1 MSLKINFRRYHTYKV
16 TSSKLS
22 KNSLVSNILDNLE

>member
-22 KNSLVSNILDNLE
+22 KSAIVSNILDNLE